1 MGEMAQ
7 ATRYLIPTAAKP
19 LATHGG
25 QWLMVYSWRHIPSVV
40 CSPIPSTY
48 SWCELSEPGASV
60 SQALSLSLFV
70 PRVSKVRVPGS

>member
-1 MGEMAQ
+1 
-7 ATRYLIPTAAKP
+7 
-19 LATHGG
+19 
-25 QWLMVYSWRHIPSVV
+25 MVYSWRHIPSVV

-48 SWCELSEPGASV
+48 SWCELLEPGASV